1 MQTSG
6 RRQARPRRWLG
17 PRIHS
22 SHVVSGHLG
31 PSSSHNVLVII
42 QPSPEKKSDLYTA
55 ASFCHELPKYFK
67 ITLYEALHIRKCKY
81 APLHF
86 RRGHGRSMRQR
97 STGWG
102 PFGGRL
108 LQTPCS
114 TGGQRTTAIMIDTF
128 ACGRCWQVCFRP
140 GFGRSHVVEEVDGH
154 LKIIFKYNHILPA
167 ARPTPAKA
175 QPLGH
180 ISKTRRDLGFNSSRI
195 AEETKSGDPRSREQ
209 CEVLCLGVRHLVL
222 LGVIKDG
229 AKCPAIVPSNLVV
242 QLILLGPGS
251 PGSISWGK
259 PTRIELQQPTP
270 KIRGGAVAAGRATRE
285 GEGAHNL
292 FAIGVV
298 LTWRKCRRLLNLVA
312 ISSCHPI
319 SLSHSTRETP

>member
-31 PSSSHNVLVII
+31 PSSSHNVRVKI

-108 LQTPCS
+108 PQTPCS

-167 ARPTPAKA
+167 VPHRQKPNLWVTSQKHAEIWALTVVASRKKPNPEIPAAASSARYSA
-175 QPLGH
+175 
-180 ISKTRRDLGFNSSRI
+180 
-195 AEETKSGDPRSREQ
+195 
-209 CEVLCLGVRHLVL
+209 
-222 LGVIKDG
+222 
-229 AKCPAIVPSNLVV
+229 
-242 QLILLGPGS
+242 
-251 PGSISWGK
+251 
-259 PTRIELQQPTP
+259 
-270 KIRGGAVAAGRATRE
+270 
-285 GEGAHNL
+285 
-292 FAIGVV
+292 
-298 LTWRKCRRLLNLVA
+298 
-312 ISSCHPI
+312 
-319 SLSHSTRETP
+319 